1 MLARN
6 AFMAAL
12 YSMMPLALLSAFVS
26 RNMVPMVIWVIATF
40 AVVFAASRRKCA

>member
-12 YSMMPLALLSAFVS
+12 YSMMPLSLLSAFIT
-26 RNMVPMVIWVIATF
+26 RNLVPMVIWVIATF
-40 AVVFAASRRKCA
+40 VVVFAASWRK